1 MRIQQK
7 GFLFTEIMITYK
19 RILDLCLSREREYDK
34 FPSFINLLFRCFGAL
49 MMIPYGITKIE
60 DYDKYV
66 NDFFGDPIGL
76 GNVPSLWLTM
86 FAQLIC
92 PVTLAIGFQTRI
104 SAAILAFNMLVATKY
119 HFFDPFVTKSLPMLF
134 LAMYIVILMWG
145 AGKYSV
151 DHKLYSHKSGSCL
164 SGSEKRGIICVA
176 AAYAILCVVFSN
188 VLSGIMSVIMSSV
201 ALGLLILAHTYIN
214 RQTAD

>member
-1 MRIQQK
+1 
-7 GFLFTEIMITYK
+7 
-19 RILDLCLSREREYDK
+19 
-34 FPSFINLLFRCFGAL
+34 
-49 MMIPYGITKIE
+49 
-60 DYDKYV
+60 
-66 NDFFGDPIGL
+66 
-76 GNVPSLWLTM
+76 
-86 FAQLIC
+86 
-92 PVTLAIGFQTRI
+92 
-104 SAAILAFNMLVATKY
+104 MLVATKY

-201 ALGLLILAHTYIN
+201 ALGLFILAHTYIN